1 MSLSAVPDYEDH
13 GDHLRVLGALDAA
26 VDALACLDVAALSH
40 GQLLTV
46 LERTENVVRRLPV
59 SGHRVINRLKAEA
72 NPIALGATTITKLLA
87 ERLRI
92 SRAEASWRIDC
103 ATDLGP
109 RTTLIGQPLDP
120 LLPRTAA
127 AQARG
132 HIGAEH
138 ITIIR
143 EFFTHLPDAVPRAE
157 RDKAEASLAR
167 VGSTLTPEELRQAA
181 QLLLAY
187 LHPDGDFTDADRAR
201 KRGVTVGPQGPD
213 GTSRISGYL
222 DPKARAIWDAVM
234 AVWDAPGKCNPDD
247 DTPVV
252 DGDPDQA
259 TIDNDHRTP
268 AQRRHDALAAM
279 GQALLA
285 SGQLGT
291 HHGLPTTIVI
301 TTSLQ
306 DLETGTG
313 HAVTASGVLL
323 PMADVIQM
331 AAHAHPYL
339 AVFDRGTDIPLN
351 LFRAKRT
358 ASPGQWL
365 MLAAKHRGCTYPG
378 CTVTADRAQAHH
390 ATLDWGAGGQ
400 TNINDLTLAC
410 GPHNR
415 IINTDGWETRQL
427 PDGRTQWIRP
437 PHLPTNRPTTNDYH
451 HPNACSPTPDD
462 DVGPDQQ

>member
-1 MSLSAVPDYEDH
+1 MNLSAVPGYEDH
-13 GDHLRVLGALDAA
+13 GSHLGVLDALDAA
-26 VDALACLDVAALSH
+26 VDALTCLDVDGLSH
-40 GQLLTV
+40 EQLLTV
-46 LERTENVVRRLPV
+46 LERTETAARRLPV

-92 SRAEASWRIDC
+92 SSVEAGRRIDC
-103 ATDLGP
+103 ATDFGP
-109 RTTLIGQPLDP
+109 RMSLIGEPLDA

-138 ITIIR
+138 IKIIR
-143 EFFTHLPDAVPRAE
+143 QFFTHLPDAVPRTE
-157 RDKAEASLAR
+157 RDKAEATLAR

-181 QLLLAY
+181 KLLLAY
-187 LHPDGDFTDADRAR
+187 LHPDGDFSDADRAR
-201 KRGVTVGPQGPD
+201 RRGVTVGPQGPD
-213 GTSRISGYL
+213 GMSRVNGYL
-222 DPKARAIWDAVM
+222 DPQARAIWDAVM
-234 AVWDAPGKCNPDD
+234 AVWAVPGMCNPDD
-247 DTPVV
+247 DTPTT

-259 TIDNDHRTP
+259 SIDKDFRTP
-268 AQRRHDALAAM
+268 AQRHHDAMAAM
-279 GQALLA
+279 GQAMLA

-291 HHGLPTTIVI
+291 HHGLPTTIVV
-301 TTSLQ
+301 TTSLA
-306 DLETGTG
+306 DLEAATG

-323 PMADVIQM
+323 PMSDVIQM

-339 AVFDRGTDIPLN
+339 AVFDQGTDIPLN

-358 ASPGQWL
+358 ATAGQWL
-365 MLAAKHRGCTYPG
+365 MLTAKHRGCTYPA

-390 ATLDWGAGGQ
+390 ATLDWGAGGN

-415 IINTDGWETRQL
+415 IINTDGWHTRQL

-437 PHLPTNRPTTNDYH
+437 PHLPQRPTTNDYH
-451 HPNACSPTPDD
+451 HPERMLTDPDD
-462 DVGPDQQ
+462 DVGPDE

>member
-26 VDALACLDVAALSH
+26 VDALACLDVAGLSH

-59 SGHRVINRLKAEA
+59 SGHRVINRLKSEA
-72 NPIALGATTITKLLA
+72 NPITLGATTITNLLA

-92 SRAEASWRIDC
+92 SRTEASWRIDC
-103 ATDLGP
+103 AKDLGP
-109 RTTLIGQPLDP
+109 RTTLIGEPLDP
-120 LLPRTAA
+120 ILPRTAR

-132 HIGAEH
+132 DIGAEH
-138 ITIIR
+138 IAVIR
-143 EFFTHLPDAVPRAE
+143 GFFSHLPDAVARADRDRAE
-157 RDKAEASLAR
+157 ATLAR
-167 VGSTLTPEELRQAA
+167 VAATLTPEELKQAA
-181 QLLLAY
+181 KHLLAF

-213 GTSRISGYL
+213 GMSAISGYL

-234 AVWDAPGKCNPDD
+234 AVWDGPGKCNPDD
-247 DTPVV
+247 DTPTV

-259 TIDNDHRTP
+259 TIDKDHRTP

-285 SGQLGT
+285 SGHLGT

-301 TTSLQ
+301 TTSLT
-306 DLETGTG
+306 DLEAGTG
-313 HAVTASGVLL
+313 HATTASGVLL

-339 AVFDRGTDIPLN
+339 AVFDQSTDIPLN

-358 ASPGQWL
+358 ATPGQWL
-365 MLAAKHRGCTYPG
+365 MLAAKHRGCTFPG
-378 CTVTADRAQAHH
+378 CTITADRAQAHH
-390 ATLDWGAGGQ
+390 ATLDWGKGGQ

-437 PHLPTNRPTTNDYH
+437 PHLPTSRRPTTNDYH
-451 HPNACSPTPDD
+451 HPERMLTDPDED
-462 DVGPDQQ
+462 PECLE